1 MTGGQSPPMEA
12 LPRTRSCF
20 VCGTENPLG
29 LDLGV
34 ATDRR
39 TVQTRFRFRPEHTG
53 LAQTVHGGLLST
65 VLDELM
71 AWACGVAT
79 RKLAYCA
86 ELTVRFHR
94 PVGPETWVQGEGE
107 LLENRRGRLF
117 LARAAIRDD
126 AGVLLVE
133 ATGKF
138 MPVPG
143 ELQDRVLSDFVADHG
158 AWLDRHALRGA

>member
-1 MTGGQSPPMEA
+1 MEA

-34 ATDRR
+34 CTEQGR
-39 TVQTRFRFRPEHTG
+39 VEVRFQFRPEHTG
-53 LAQTVHGGLLST
+53 LAQTVHGGLVST

-79 RKLAYCA
+79 RRLAYCA
-86 ELTVRFHR
+86 ELTVRFNR
-94 PVGPETWVQGEGE
+94 PVGPGIPVIGEGE
-107 LLENRRGRLF
+107 LVENRRGRLF
-117 LARAAIRDD
+117 LARAELRDAD
-126 AGVLLVE
+126 GNRLAE

-138 MPVPG
+138 IPVPD
-143 ELQDRVLSDFVADHG
+143 ELQSRVLQDFTTDPDR
-158 AWLDRHALRGA
+158 WLDRHLGRPS